1 MKGLV
6 SICAALLLMPPAALP
21 AAADRATIHE
31 MEELRALLAE
41 AIGKQAK
48 ELVIPPGIYRGGPKK
63 NSGAVLTLDHVHDL
77 QIKAAGV
84 TMVCTRLTRALQIG
98 HCKNLGIRGLVIT
111 YDPLPFTQGDIVK
124 VAADGSWVEVKIH
137 PGYPLKAY
145 SRIDIV
151 DRTTRMRKR
160 GMPFL
165 WGAKAILTEAGVVR
179 VTQKDLGKIARVGD
193 LASMSTGP
201 EEGFPCHGVVIDD
214 SEATE
219 LEDFTVHCAPGM
231 GILESGGEGR
241 AHFNR
246 VRIVPG
252 PPPAGATEP
261 PILTTSWDAIQH
273 KTCRQGPL
281 VENCIIKDAGD
292 DSWSIQASDYLVLKT
307 EGNHAV
313 VAARDHGA
321 NNLQAGD
328 RLRLSLD
335 SPEVTIRQVVR
346 KVARQAAGL
355 NPAVLEQLNG
365 AKQYSSW
372 RVSSDCLELIL
383 DKPLPCAVGASVYS
397 PDRHAE
403 GYIFRNNQVHSSGRI
418 LLKSGNGLIAD
429 NQLMDLHGIMVCP
442 EIPGDAAAGMRH
454 ITIRNNVL
462 IAPGHCCEN
471 TSSAQA
477 GAIAIVAETDDP
489 KNKGRKLFRPPGL
502 FEDVLI
508 ENNVIEDGDG
518 VGLLVTSARHVVIK
532 NNRLIG
538 SHQNPPL
545 RFGAAAGIDQGCAV
559 HLAQCAGVE
568 FSNNQIEKPG
578 RFLQKGLMAGDNVS
592 DLKNDGKLTT
602 QGLAP

>member
-1 MKGLV
+1 MKWLV
-6 SICAALLLMPPAALP
+6 SIFTVLLLVPPAALP

-31 MEELRALLAE
+31 MEELRALLAD
-41 AIGKQAK
+41 AVGKQAR
-48 ELVIPPGIYRGGPKK
+48 ELVIPPGIYRGGPEK
-63 NSGAVLTLDHVHDL
+63 NSGTVITLNRAHDL

-84 TMVCTRLTRALQIG
+84 TMVCTRLTRALQIE
-98 HCKNLGIRGLVIT
+98 HCKNLGISGLVIT

-124 VAADGSWVEVKIH
+124 VAEDGSWVEVKIH
-137 PGYPLKAY
+137 QGYPLKAY

-165 WGAKAILTEAGVVR
+165 WGAKASLTEAGVVR

-193 LASMSTGP
+193 LASMSTGS
-201 EEGFPCHGVVIDD
+201 ETGFPCHGVVIAD
-214 SEATE
+214 SEATV

-246 VRIVPG
+246 VQIVPG

-281 VENCIIKDAGD
+281 VENCVIKDAGD

-307 EGNHAV
+307 EGTQAV

-321 NNLQAGD
+321 NNLQVGD

-346 KVARQAAGL
+346 KVARQEAGL
-355 NPAVLEQLNG
+355 APAVLEQLNG
-365 AKQYSSW
+365 AKQYSRW
-372 RVSSDCLELIL
+372 RVGADCLELIL
-383 DKPLPCAVGASVYS
+383 DKPVPCAVGASVYS

-403 GYIFRNNQVHSSGRI
+403 GYIFRSNQVHSSGRI
-418 LLKSGNGLIAD
+418 LLKSGNGIIENNKLT
-429 NQLMDLHGIMVCP
+429 DLHGIMVCP
-442 EIPGDAAAGMRH
+442 EIPGDAAAGMRR
-454 ITIRNNVL
+454 IIIRNNVL

-471 TSSAQA
+471 TASAQA
-477 GAIAIVAETDDP
+477 GAIAVVADAGDP

-508 ENNVIEDGDG
+508 ENNVIQDSDG
-518 VGLLVTSARHVVIK
+518 VGILVTSARHVVIK

-545 RFGAAAGIDQGCAV
+545 RFGAAAGVDQSCAV
-559 HLAQCAGVE
+559 LLAQCAGVE
-568 FSNNQIEKPG
+568 FKDNQVEKPG
-578 RFLQKGLMAGDNVS
+578 RFLQKGLIVS
-592 DLKNDGKLTT
+592 ADVVDLKNDGKLTI
-602 QGLAP
+602 QGTAP

>member
-1 MKGLV
+1 MKCLIL
-6 SICAALLLMPPAALP
+6 ICASLLLAPLAALP
-21 AAADRATIHE
+21 AAAEAKTTGQATIHE
-31 MEELRALLAE
+31 MEELRALLAN
-41 AIGKQAK
+41 AVSKQSR
-48 ELVIPPGIYRGGPKK
+48 ELVIPPGIYRGGPGKD
-63 NSGAVLTLDHVHDL
+63 SRTVITLDHAQDL

-84 TMVCTRLTRALQIG
+84 TMVCTRLTRALQIE
-98 HCKNLGIRGLVIT
+98 HCKNLGISGLVIT

-124 VAADGSWVEVKIH
+124 VAEDGSWVDVKIH
-137 PGYPLKAY
+137 QGYPLKAY
-145 SRIDIV
+145 SRIDVV

-165 WGAKAILTEAGVVR
+165 WGAKASLMEGGVVR

-193 LASMSTGP
+193 LASMSTGS
-201 EEGFPCHGVVIDD
+201 EAGFPCHGVVIED
-214 SEATE
+214 SEATV

-246 VRIVPG
+246 VQIIPG

-273 KTCRQGPL
+273 KTCRQGPV

-307 EGNHAV
+307 DGNHAV

-335 SPEVTIRQVVR
+335 SPEVITREVVR
-346 KVARQAAGL
+346 KVARQNVGL
-355 NPAVLEQLNG
+355 DPAVLERLNK
-365 AKQYSSW
+365 AQQYSSW
-372 RVSSDCLELIL
+372 RVGSDCLELIL

-403 GYIFRNNQVHSSGRI
+403 GYIFRNNEVHSSGRI
-418 LLKSGNGLIAD
+418 LLKSGHGVIENNKLT
-429 NQLMDLHGIMVCP
+429 DLHGIMVCP
-442 EIPGDAAAGMRH
+442 EIPGDAAAGIRH

-471 TSSAQA
+471 SSSAQA
-477 GAIAIVAETDDP
+477 GAIAVVADAGDP

-502 FEDVLI
+502 FEDVL
-508 ENNVIEDGDG
+508 
-518 VGLLVTSARHVVIK
+518 
-532 NNRLIG
+532 
-538 SHQNPPL
+538 
-545 RFGAAAGIDQGCAV
+545 
-559 HLAQCAGVE
+559 
-568 FSNNQIEKPG
+568 
-578 RFLQKGLMAGDNVS
+578 
-592 DLKNDGKLTT
+592 
-602 QGLAP
+602 